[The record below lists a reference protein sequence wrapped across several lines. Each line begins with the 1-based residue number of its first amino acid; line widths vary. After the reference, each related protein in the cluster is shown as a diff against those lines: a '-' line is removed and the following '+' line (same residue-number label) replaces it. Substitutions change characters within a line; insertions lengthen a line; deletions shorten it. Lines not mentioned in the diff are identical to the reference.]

1 MAEVKLLSSDD
12 IATIRGEFEP
22 VDGSK
27 LATALDRC
35 EAALNRLQALEMT
48 SAQIRGQAGR
58 ADGFLSRLINHQID
72 ITTVDDLLGLVKDA
86 QATQAAVSAIEVTA
100 RAQIAQAR
108 TQAINQSSSV
118 NNIAKLLYER
128 RRAQKTAP
136 GRYDAVLVKYCDH
149 EPQRRGGIAASI
161 KRRVAAV

>member
-58 ADGFLSRLINHQID
+58 ADGFLAALVNHQID
-72 ITTVDDLLGLVKDA
+72 ITTVDDLLGMVKDA
-86 QATQAAVSAIEVTA
+86 QATQAAVSAIEATA
-100 RAQIAQAR
+100 RAQIQKAR
-108 TQAINQSSSV
+108 DLVANESTSL
-118 NNIAKLLYER
+118 NNIARLLYER
-128 RRAQKTAP
+128 KRAQKTAP
-136 GRYDAVLVKYCDH
+136 GRYDAVLVKYCGH